1 MKTKTIPAIFMLLGG
16 AVAVISTYINGYELI
31 DMLKVLL
38 VSLIIFLIIGFVA
51 KIIIDKY
58 VPYIEEL
65 DEEVET
71 DEGSFMEKTGDDE
84 AEDLDEGVYVVAEG
98 ETTEEP

>member
-16 AVAVISTYINGYELI
+16 SVAVISTYINGYELI

-51 KIIIDKY
+51 KIVIDKY

-71 DEGSFMEKTGDDE
+71 DEGSFMEKIGDDE